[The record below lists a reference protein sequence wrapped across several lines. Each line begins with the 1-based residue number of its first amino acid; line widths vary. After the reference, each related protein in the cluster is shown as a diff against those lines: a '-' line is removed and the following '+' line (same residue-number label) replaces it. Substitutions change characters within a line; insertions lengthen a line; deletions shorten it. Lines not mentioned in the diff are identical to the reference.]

1 MPIIGILRKWLKTKK
16 RGETLPMNEVK
27 QKLDDLRN
35 QIFKNLVHRGLV
47 DANDEGMV
55 KAELNVYRFHVWK
68 IIFEELS
75 SYFDKTKEQD
85 QLV

>member
-1 MPIIGILRKWLKTKK
+1 
-16 RGETLPMNEVK
+16 MNEVK
-27 QKLDDLRN
+27 KKLDDLRDK
-35 QIFKNLVHRGLV
+35 IFSNLVNRGLV

-75 SYFDKTKEQD
+75 NYFDKTKEQNE
-85 QLV
+85 LI